1 MLRQRVFIPG
11 KTFNAGGGIHRAGKE
26 SNLLM
31 PGVYQLCHGVKTG
44 LFMIAPD
51 AMAAVFAQA
60 AIKHHYRLTV
70 RVNDVIDLIHA

>member
-1 MLRQRVFIPG
+1 MS
-11 KTFNAGGGIHRAGKE
+11 GG
-26 SNLLM
+26 
-31 PGVYQLCHGVKTG
+31 YQLCHGVKAG

-70 RVNDVIDLIHA
+70 CVNDVINLIHA